1 MDRRRGSG
9 RRHGP
14 FAGQVVAGV
23 DGSAGSRAAIEFAF
37 DEASRH
43 RRPLAAVHVTNENR
57 EDFWFDDV
65 VLSTHFP
72 SEPAGLDLLAAEIE
86 PWTPPSLHNS
96 QPWRFRLADGAVEV
110 RVDRD
115 RLPAIA
121 ARDWAARVSCGAAL
135 YNLRLA
141 LANAGRPAVVRLH
154 PYTEAPDVAARLEP
168 GPARPPSP
176 GESELYAAIARRHS
190 NREPFFASPVAADV
204 RSGLV
209 EAARAEGGWLEM
221 VIGTPAVAAVAAVA
235 HAANRVLERDPE
247 YVAELVRWTRREP
260 APDGVPISAGGPAGE
275 PQDVLPQRSFGART
289 RAPGRDF
296 EPEPLVAVLGTP
308 GDWATDQITAG
319 QALERVLLTATHA
332 GLAVSMLSQPIEVP
346 SAREQLRLALG
357 RYGTPQLVL
366 RIGYGQPGFPTP
378 RRPVSEVID
387 PD

>member
-1 MDRRRGSG
+1 MTTGYTIDDLV
-9 RRHGP
+9 H
-14 FAGQVVAGV
+14 AAK
-23 DGSAGSRAAIEFAF
+23 AAIRA
-37 DEASRH
+37 
-43 RRPLAAVHVTNENR
+43 
-57 EDFWFDDV
+57 
-65 VLSTHFP
+65 P
-72 SEPAGLDLLAAEIE
+72 SI
-86 PWTPPSLHNS
+86 HNS
-96 QPWRFRLADGAVEV
+96 QPWRFRLADGAMEV

-135 YNLRLA
+135 FNLRLA
-141 LANAGRPAVVRLH
+141 LTMAGRPAVVRLR
-154 PYTEAPDVAARLEP
+154 PYTDSPDVAARLEP

-190 NREPFFASPVAADV
+190 NREPFFAASVPPDV
-204 RSGLV
+204 RSRLV

-221 VIGTPAVAAVAAVA
+221 VIGAPAVAAIAAVA

-247 YVAELVRWTRREP
+247 YVAELVRWTRRAP
-260 APDGVPISAGGPAGE
+260 APDGVPVSAGGPAGE

-296 EPEPLVAVLGTP
+296 EPEPLVAVLGSP
-308 GDWATDQITAG
+308 GDWDTDQIVAG

-357 RYGTPQLVL
+357 RYGTPQVVL

-387 PD
+387 TE